1 LFETVFTIQ
10 HRQPRSEAL
19 SRCEEVHSS
28 LRLKTHEQKALR
40 YQKAYMEEAASD
52 SPSSQSHTTKE
63 ELISKVVE
71 NLSGVEQDL
80 YDIQQ
85 DIALINTRISEM
97 QRLLRLLLLHDASGG
112 DDRIPIRNQTDEI
125 HQRDGSEWTIE
136 EILQSSEQR
145 TNDETPSSTESSP
158 PTQD

>member
-1 LFETVFTIQ
+1 
-10 HRQPRSEAL
+10 
-19 SRCEEVHSS
+19 
-28 LRLKTHEQKALR
+28 
-40 YQKAYMEEAASD
+40 MEEAASD

-85 DIALINTRISEM
+85 DIALINTRISET